1 MGNRCSTQDCSAPGK
16 EEPDLE
22 APIEEEDPISDTAI
36 EAFVAERLEDD
47 DINNKF
53 IPDFIEKRLYKNMM
67 KFILQ
72 IVLVTV
78 RKTKI
83 ELFGH
88 EIAMTLRPS
97 P

>member
-1 MGNRCSTQDCSAPGK
+1 MGNRCSAPGK

-22 APIEEEDPISDTAI
+22 APIDEEEDPISDTAI